1 MPRLLCKGELDNWPH
16 WKQALE
22 SRMPELDVQIWPDMR
37 DPQKI
42 EYVVIWTPVD
52 DILQSLPN
60 LKVIFS
66 LGAGV
71 DHLLQQQGMR
81 LDLPIVRMV
90 DPALTEGVSE
100 YVLFHVLRYHRRMP
114 EYDALQRE
122 RRWRQLRQI
131 SPQERKVGIMG
142 LGVIGADVAVKL
154 AALGFDVAGWSRI
167 SGGTLGIECFQGQ
180 EQLTPFL
187 ARTEILI
194 CLLPLTAETDGIIN
208 RQTLAALPQG
218 AYLINAA
225 RGGHVVENDLLAALD
240 SGHIAGATLDVFA
253 SEPLPEDHPFW
264 DHPKVTVTPHIASL
278 TNPSTASAQ
287 IIDNI
292 RRHQR
297 GEPFTDLVNVKR
309 GY

>member
-1 MPRLLCKGELDNWPH
+1 MPILLCKGELDNWPH

-22 SRMPELDVQIWPDMR
+22 SRMPELEVRIWPDLS
-37 DPQKI
+37 DPREI
-42 EYVVIWTPVD
+42 EYVLIWTPVD
-52 DILQSLPN
+52 DVLHSLPN

-71 DHLLQQQGMR
+71 DHLLQQPGMR
-81 LDLPIVRMV
+81 WDLPIVRMV

-114 EYDALQRE
+114 EYEVLQRE
-122 RRWRQLRQI
+122 RSWRQLRQI
-131 SPQERKVGIMG
+131 TPQERKVGIMG
-142 LGVIGADVAVKL
+142 LGVIGADTAGKL
-154 AALGFDVAGWSRI
+154 ATLGFDVAGWSRI
-167 SGGTLGIECFQGQ
+167 SGGLLGVECFQGR

-187 ARTEILI
+187 ARTEILV
-194 CLLPLTAETDGIIN
+194 CLLPLTAETDGIID
-208 RQTLAALPQG
+208 RQTLEALPRG

-240 SGHIAGATLDVFA
+240 SGHISGATLDVFA
-253 SEPLPEDHPFW
+253 TEPLPKDHPFW

-287 IIDNI
+287 IIDNV

-297 GEPFTDLVNVKR
+297 GEPLTDLVNVTR